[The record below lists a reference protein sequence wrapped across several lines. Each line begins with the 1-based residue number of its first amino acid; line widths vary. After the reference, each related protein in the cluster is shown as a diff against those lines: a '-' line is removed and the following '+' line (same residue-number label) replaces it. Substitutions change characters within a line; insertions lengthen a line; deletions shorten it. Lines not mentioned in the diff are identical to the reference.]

1 MYIESVPNRHSPPA
15 ILLRESYREGGR
27 VKKRTLLNLSDWPAD
42 RIAGFKMLLKGGT
55 VVPSDQQAIT
65 IIRSLPH
72 GHVVAALGTARKI
85 GLDRLL
91 GPDGNR
97 CRDLVLALVVSR
109 LLDPGSK
116 LAAARALSPDT
127 ASSSLGQ
134 QLGLGPVDEDELYI
148 ALDWLAVRQPAIETT
163 LAKDHLAGGTLV
175 LYDVSSSYMEGRCCP
190 LAQYGYNRDG
200 KRGKLQIV
208 YGLLCAADGCPVAIE
223 VFDGS
228 TADPVT
234 LTSQV
239 TKLKERF
246 GLDHVVLVG
255 DRGMITQARIAEDLS
270 TAGLDWITALR
281 APAIKILRDA
291 GALQMSLFD
300 ERDMA
305 AITSPD
311 FPGERL
317 IVCRNQALAAERARR
332 REDLLAATGARTGA
346 HRRGSGPPAP
356 AAARRGRHRSQS
368 RGGARPAQNGQ
379 ALHSRH
385 CRQPLWLFPQDRGHR
400 RRGGPRRHLCRAHQP
415 ARHGTRRP
423 HHGAQLQVPEPGRA
437 RLPLP
442 QERRSADPAGLPL
455 AGRPGAR
462 PRVFVHAGLLSGM
475 AHASASSA
483 DALPRHRQG
492 RRRSTARQRR
502 CQGRALARRH
512 HQTDHRADRGWA
524 TGSQLPHATGRPCH
538 ADPQHPG
545 DCYRSRAL
553 VHPVGSAYRSPT
565 EGARSP
571 RPPPYPVMPVA
582 RHYLFSEI
590 SGLHDHKSSKLRLT
604 RGPRF
609 CTSPGANAT
618 KPLLKRR
625 VQ

>member
-1 MYIESVPNRHSPPA
+1 MYIESVPNRHSSPA
-15 ILLRESYREGGR
+15 ILLRESYREGGK
-27 VKKRTLLNLSDWPAD
+27 VKKRTLLNFSDWPAD

-55 VVPSDQQAIT
+55 VIPSDQQAIT

-72 GHVVAALGTARKI
+72 GHVAAALGTARKI
-85 GLDRLL
+85 GLDQLL
-91 GPDGNR
+91 GPNGNR

-109 LLDPGSK
+109 LLEPGSK

-134 QLGLGPVDEDELYI
+134 QLGLGPVDEDELYT
-148 ALDWLAVRQPAIETT
+148 ALDWLAVRQPAIERV

-223 VFDGS
+223 VFEGR
-228 TADPVT
+228 TADPMT

-239 TKLKERF
+239 SKLKERF

-317 IVCRNQALAAERARR
+317 IVCRNRALAAERARR
-332 REDLLAATGARTGA
+332 REDLLAATERELARI
-346 HRRGSGPPAP
+346 
-356 AAARRGRHRSQS
+356 AAAV
-368 RGGARPAQNGQ
+368 ARQ
-379 ALHSRH
+379 
-385 CRQPLWLFPQDRGHR
+385 RQPLRGAAAIGLKVGAVLDQHKMAKHFTLDIADSRFGFARKREEIAAEAALDGIYVVRTSLPATVLDDDATVRNYKSLSLVERAFRCLKSVDLQIRPVYHWLADRV
-400 RRGGPRRHLCRAHQP
+400 RAHVLLCMLAYYLEWHMRQRLAPMLYDDTDKDAAQAQRTSVVAKAERSP
-415 ARHGTRRP
+415 AAVTKQTTGQT
-423 HHGAQLQVPEPGRA
+423 E
-437 RLPLP
+437 
-442 QERRSADPAGLPL
+442 DGLPVHSFRTLL
-455 AGRPGAR
+455 ADLATLTRNTLVTAIDPERSFILSAR
-462 PRVFVHAGLLSGM
+462 PTALQHKALDLLG
-475 AHASASSA
+475 
-483 DALPRHRQG
+483 
-492 RRRSTARQRR
+492 
-502 CQGRALARRH
+502 LART
-512 HQTDHRADRGWA
+512 Q
-524 TGSQLPHATGRPCH
+524 
-538 ADPQHPG
+538 
-545 DCYRSRAL
+545 
-553 VHPVGSAYRSPT
+553 
-565 EGARSP
+565 
-571 RPPPYPVMPVA
+571 
-582 RHYLFSEI
+582 
-590 SGLHDHKSSKLRLT
+590 
-604 RGPRF
+604 
-609 CTSPGANAT
+609 
-618 KPLLKRR
+618 
-625 VQ
+625 